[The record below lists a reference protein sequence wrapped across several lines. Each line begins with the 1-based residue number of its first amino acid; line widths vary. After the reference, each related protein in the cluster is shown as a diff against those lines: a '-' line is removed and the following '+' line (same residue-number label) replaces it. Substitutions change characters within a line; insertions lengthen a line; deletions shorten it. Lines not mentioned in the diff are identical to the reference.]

1 MLIPGSLII
10 TDVEYY
16 RINNEPTLVLALD
29 DAPEVLKPG
38 MSKLGDHLA
47 NNKRWQYD
55 NLMTVTLYC
64 LINRRMLKLTVL
76 KSIEHE
82 RDGILYSFNSHYVL
96 WIEEDYE

>member
-47 NNKRWQYD
+47 NNKRWQYS
-55 NLMTVTLYC
+55 NLITVTLYF
-64 LINRRMLKLTVL
+64 LYDRETFKLTVL
-76 KSIEHE
+76 KSIEHN
-82 RDGILYSFNSHYVL
+82 RVDKISAYLFDGRYVL
-96 WIEEDYE
+96 RYES